1 MQVYHMCLKL
11 FTSLWQAGWIKK
23 HCCFC
28 NKKNMFLPN
37 GNLPYEVDFD
47 GTKTDILKTYQAV
60 PMEMRADQS
69 HQADDSLWVLNKSC
83 PIQRTIFGWFEVH
96 WWLRKYHE
104 SHHIS
109 IRLKSYR
116 LHLSESTWTPLQRC
130 RCGECVHLGLSRGY
144 TPTYGSLNEENYDKT
159 WW

>member
-11 FTSLWQAGWIKK
+11 FTRLWQAGWFKK
-23 HCCFC
+23 KNCCFC
-28 NKKNMFLPN
+28 NKKHVFAQWQFTIRGRFWWSQNRHPQNVPSCSN
-37 GNLPYEVDFD
+37 GDTRWPEPPSRWLTMGV
-47 GTKTDILKTYQAV
+47 
-60 PMEMRADQS
+60 
-69 HQADDSLWVLNKSC
+69 KSC

-116 LHLSESTWTPLQRC
+116 LHLSESAWTPLQRC
-130 RCGECVHLGLSRGY
+130 RCGECFHLGLSRGY
-144 TPTYGSLNEENYDKT
+144 TPTYGSLNEENDDKT